1 MVSHQMRQTIHI
13 KDAAKKPPP
22 SREEMARASA
32 EASSQFA
39 KRVVVSL
46 NRNIREGIAS
56 LVNSN
61 DRAGTGFCL
70 SDKAGQ
76 VEAITEIAYLK
87 TSEGILKDAA
97 GGPDA
102 AALRGLL
109 GSPTTLIHNHGG
121 RTLDTRTLSNAS
133 DHRVYNNRLKTTTTT
148 NSSSSNNN
156 SNNSNSKVPSVT
168 PVKRPAVAAFLHNVP
183 KDLAEPDT
191 DSWPDW
197 MKEAATSAP
206 KDNKKKKEDNSD
218 DEVVVVDPPVP
229 ALGPPMSSTIGFG
242 IGVGAANF
250 SDGDTI
256 AMLNS
261 MVDLSTSEKPD
272 GLTER
277 KKRRFHLLVGG
288 VDGMSREAVV
298 TFIQSKIRM
307 ARQYGETIKAE
318 EMCRLFDTFFGNNN

>member
-61 DRAGTGFCL
+61 NRAGTGFCL

-87 TSEGILKDAA
+87 TSEGILKDSAA
-97 GGPDA
+97 GPDA
-102 AALRGLL
+102 AVLRGLL
-109 GSPTTLIHNHGG
+109 GSPTTLIHNDGG
-121 RTLDTRTLSNAS
+121 RTLDTRTMSNAS

-148 NSSSSNNN
+148 NSSNDN
-156 SNNSNSKVPSVT
+156 SNSSNSKVPSVT
-168 PVKRPAVAAFLHNVP
+168 PVKRSAVAAFLHDVP
-183 KDLAEPDT
+183 KDLDHPDT
-191 DSWPDW
+191 ENWPDFL
-197 MKEAATSAP
+197 KEAATSAP

-229 ALGPPMSSTIGFG
+229 ALGPPMSSMVGFG
-242 IGVGAANF
+242 IGVGAASF

-272 GLTER
+272 GLTEK

-288 VDGMSREAVV
+288 VDGVSREAVM

>member
-1 MVSHQMRQTIHI
+1 MVSHQRRQTIYI
-13 KDAAKKPPP
+13 QDVAKKPPP

-32 EASSQFA
+32 EAVSQLRKQVF
-39 KRVVVSL
+39 VGL
-46 NRNIREGIAS
+46 NQHVREGITS
-56 LVNSN
+56 LLACN
-61 DRAGTGFCL
+61 DTAGTGSCL

-76 VEAITEIAYLK
+76 IEAITEIAYLK
-87 TSEGILKDAA
+87 TSEGILKDSS

-109 GSPTTLIHNHGG
+109 GSPTTLIHNDGG

-148 NSSSSNNN
+148 TNNSNNN
-156 SNNSNSKVPSVT
+156 SSNNSSEVPTVT
-168 PVKRPAVAAFLHNVP
+168 PVKRPAVEAFLHNVP
-183 KDLAEPDT
+183 KDLAKPDT

-218 DEVVVVDPPVP
+218 DKVVVVDPPVP
-229 ALGPPMSSTIGFG
+229 ALGPPMSSMVGFS
-242 IGVGAANF
+242 IGVGAARF
-250 SDGDTI
+250 LDGDTI

-272 GLTER
+272 RLTKR

-288 VDGMSREAVV
+288 VDGVTREAVM

-307 ARQYGETIKAE
+307 ARQYKETIGPE